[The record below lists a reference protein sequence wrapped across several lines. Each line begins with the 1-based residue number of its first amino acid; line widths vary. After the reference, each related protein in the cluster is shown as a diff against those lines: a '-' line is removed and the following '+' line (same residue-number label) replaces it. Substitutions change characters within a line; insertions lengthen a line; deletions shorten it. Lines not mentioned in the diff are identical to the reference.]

1 VDVLTGVP
9 TFWAQLVDYLHRH
22 PDPDALTRLRI
33 CVSSGDGL
41 PPGVA
46 ADFAAIS
53 ATPLIEGL
61 GCSECSN
68 IVISTRPGDHHP
80 GSIGSAVPGVEISLR
95 DPDGREVPDGTPGRL
110 WIRSPSNTSGY
121 WRRADDTRLL
131 VVGEWIRMGD
141 VLVAE
146 HGRFRHVGR
155 VDDLFKVHAQW
166 VSPTEVEACLLE
178 DRRVREAAVGGV
190 PDEHGMLRV
199 VAWITVDG
207 TPPAGLAAE
216 LRRHVAHRLAPFK
229 APRQVVVCATLPR
242 LPSGKLNRRL
252 LREQAAIASTPTKM
266 LAAVLRLSA
275 PLMRMS
281 LVKIQAKVRMIQGM
295 TRQ

>member
-1 VDVLTGVP
+1 VLELVAQHGVDVLTGVP
-9 TFWAQLVDYLHRH
+9 TFWAQLVEYLHRH
-22 PDPDALTRLRI
+22 PAPDALTEPRI

-46 ADFAAIS
+46 ADFAGIS

-95 DPDGREVPDGTPGRL
+95 DSDGREVPDGVPGRL
-110 WIRSPSNTSGY
+110 WIRSASNTSGY
-121 WRRADDTRLL
+121 WRRADETREL

-155 VDDLFKVHAQW
+155 IDDLFKVHAQW

-199 VAWITVDG
+199 VAWITIDG
-207 TPPAGLAAE
+207 SPPAGLAAE
-216 LRRHVAHRLAPFK
+216 LRRHVAHRLAPYK
-229 APRQVVVCATLPR
+229 APRHVVVCEALPR

-252 LREQAAIASTPTKM
+252 LREQAG
-266 LAAVLRLSA
+266 AAV
-275 PLMRMS
+275 
-281 LVKIQAKVRMIQGM
+281 
-295 TRQ
+295 